1 MITIILLIAFFS
13 LICYQLAKRRILF
26 LVSRYQ
32 IKPRSLPGY
41 YGINIAA
48 WNFSASIFAIIV
60 LYILKRLGFSV
71 NYTYAY
77 LSVIGIF
84 LILLVYIFA
93 SLKGRFRAQMYFELT
108 LKWLLNIAALLSIFI
123 TISILFSILFQAIE
137 FFKEIPIEKFILGTK
152 WSPESAEFGVIP
164 VITGTLLI
172 TIIAMVVAAPLGLFS
187 AIYLNEYANKKTRQI
202 IKPMLEILSGV
213 PTVVYGYFA
222 ALTIGPLIRIVG
234 EKFGLTISTESALAA
249 GLVMGI
255 MITPYILSLSD
266 DAINSVPK
274 TLRDAALALGSTKA
288 EMATQVIL
296 PAASSGII
304 SAMLLAI
311 SRAIGETM
319 IVVMA
324 AGISAKLTF
333 NPFEAVST
341 FTVQIATLLVG
352 DQEFDNPKTLAAF
365 ALALTLFIITLFLNL
380 WALIAMRKQRKYY
393 E

>member
-1 MITIILLIAFFS
+1 MIILLVALFS

-26 LVSRYQ
+26 LISRYQ

-41 YGINIAA
+41 YGINVAA

-60 LYILKRLGFSV
+60 LYILKRLGFGV

-84 LILLVYIFA
+84 FILLVYIFA

-108 LKWLLNIAALLSIFI
+108 LKWLLNIAALLSIII
-123 TISILFSILFQAIE
+123 TISILFSVLFQAIA
-137 FFKEIPIEKFILGTK
+137 FFKEVPIEKFILGTK
-152 WSPESAEFGVIP
+152 WSLESEEFGVIP

-172 TIIAMVVAAPLGLFS
+172 TIIAMLVAVPIGLFS
-187 AIYLNEYANKKTRQI
+187 AIYLNEYADKKARQL
-202 IKPMLEILSGV
+202 IKPILEILSGV

-222 ALTIGPLIRIVG
+222 ALTIGPLIRIIG
-234 EKFGLTISTESALAA
+234 EQFGLSISTESALAA

-266 DAINSVPK
+266 DAINSVPQ

-288 EMATQVIL
+288 EMATRVVL

-304 SAMLLAI
+304 SAMLLAV